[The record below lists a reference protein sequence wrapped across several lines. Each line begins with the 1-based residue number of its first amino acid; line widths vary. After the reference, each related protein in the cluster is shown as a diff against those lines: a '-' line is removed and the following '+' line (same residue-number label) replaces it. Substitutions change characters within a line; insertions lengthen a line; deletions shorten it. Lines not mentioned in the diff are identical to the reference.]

1 MVADPPPPSYSTTEV
16 ARRLGVSQP
25 TVQRWVD
32 AGHLQAWKTP
42 GGHRRIDAAS
52 AERLIEAQRRP
63 ALATAAPRPLP
74 RRVVVVDDNADDR
87 ELLAAIVQAA
97 LPDAELRV
105 FENGIQALVAIGHTS
120 ADVVITDL
128 NMPHMDGAEMQRQ
141 LAAHCLV
148 RPRCIVAVSA
158 DCDADGRPRTPL
170 PEGVNFFAKPLDAER
185 LIAALKA

>member
-1 MVADPPPPSYSTTEV
+1 M

-32 AGHLQAWKTP
+32 AGHLLAWKTP

-63 ALATAAPRPLP
+63 AVAGVAPAPAP
-74 RRVVVVDDNADDR
+74 QRVVVVDDNPDDR
-87 ELLAAIVQAA
+87 ELLTAIVQTA

-105 FENGIQALVAIGHTS
+105 FESGIQALVAIGHTS
-120 ADVVITDL
+120 ADLVITDL
-128 NMPHMDGAEMQRQ
+128 NMPHMDGAEMLRQ

-148 RPRCIVAVSA
+148 RPRRIIAISA
-158 DCDADGRPRTPL
+158 DCDAAGHPRTPL
-170 PEGVNFFAKPLDAER
+170 PEGVGFFAKPLDAQR
-185 LIAALKA
+185 LVAELRA